1 MANIHAGLMLVLIK
15 IINKILSH
23 LIVAITLIRA
33 RNCALYSL
41 FIVFLLL
48 LCESHNVFKCIS
60 SSSFVTLL
68 FLSVDLSK
76 KQSPGGGGDRGRPKI
91 GAGFKGDSKRGVE
104 RKEKLPLCSHL
115 EAAASLISRTME
127 A

>member
-33 RNCALYSL
+33 RNGALYSL
-41 FIVFLLL
+41 FIVLLL